1 MGSTFFGLDIAI
13 SGIYT
18 SQASLNTTAHN
29 IANAE
34 RDGYCKQHVT
44 TKAGTPLRSYSTYG
58 MVGTGV
64 EAVDIL
70 QNRNQYYDVKFW
82 DSSSL
87 NGKYEAKSEY
97 LNSLETYFNEIEG
110 NGFTQTFDDLF
121 NSISALE
128 TDPSN
133 LERRTQLLKVAETF
147 GTYFNYLSDS
157 IKSVQNDINFQIK
170 NNVDRINTLAEEIA
184 TITKKINTLET
195 SGLAA
200 NDLRDSRALMID
212 ELSAIASTSVEEYR
226 INEDDNS
233 FGQVAYVVKIDGQ
246 ILVDTYEYNKLVCE
260 PKRELENQNDVD
272 GLYHIRWATDSY
284 GGQSFDMYSTTL
296 GGTLQGLIEIRDGNN
311 SENLFGTTSVK
322 KGDTQV
328 KVTGASIN
336 DIAKLNAPET
346 GYITVAGTD
355 YRYTGF
361 TVDIVYD
368 EAKGTT
374 TCEYTFDLEEEII
387 RDGDGVKANIGES
400 IFFKGIPY
408 YQTQLNEFLRTFSS
422 EFNTLHNQG
431 QDINGEAGLDFFTYK
446 DEVTGK
452 INELTEKQNLTRI
465 TTSGSSYYNL
475 TASNFIVSEKIAN
488 DPDKIAAADDIT
500 LGVSNSEI
508 LEKLYN
514 LKSDV
519 KMFKQGMPASFLQSL
534 ISELAVDVNA
544 VEGFYENQKNITL
557 TIDNQRMS
565 ISGVDLDEEAM
576 DLVKYQNAYNY
587 SAKVITIMNE
597 VFDKLINEMGIM

>member
-1 MGSTFFGLDIAI
+1 MGSSFFGLDIAI
-13 SGIYT
+13 SGLYA

-34 RDGYCKQHVT
+34 RDGYCKQYVT

-64 EAVDIL
+64 EATDIL

-97 LNSLETYFNEIEG
+97 LDNMETYFNEIKG
-110 NGFTQTFDDLF
+110 DGFTETFDELF
-121 NSISALE
+121 NTISALE

-147 GTYFNYLSDS
+147 CTYFNYLSDNLKS
-157 IKSVQNDINFQIK
+157 IQTDINFQIK
-170 NNVDRINTLAEEIA
+170 NHVDRINTLAEEIA

-212 ELSAIASTSVEEYR
+212 ELSAIASVSVEEYR
-226 INEDDNS
+226 INADENT
-233 FGQVAYVVKIDGQ
+233 FGQVAYVVKLDGQ
-246 ILVDTYEYNKLVCE
+246 ILVDTYEYNQLVCE
-260 PKRELENQNDVD
+260 PKNELENQNDAD
-272 GLYHIRWATDSY
+272 GMYHIRWSTDSY
-284 GGQSFDMYSTTL
+284 GGQSFNMYSDTL

-311 SENLFGTTSVK
+311 NENLYGTTSVK

-328 KVTGASIN
+328 KLTAASIN
-336 DIAKLNAPET
+336 DISKLNAPPT
-346 GYITVAGTD
+346 GYITISGID

-361 TVDIVYD
+361 TVDVVFD
-368 EAKGTT
+368 ETKGTT

-387 RDGDGVKANIGES
+387 RDSDNMKALVGHS
-400 IFFKGIPY
+400 IDFKGIPY
-408 YQTQLNEFLRTFSS
+408 YQTQINEFLRTFAS

-431 QDINGEAGLDFFTYK
+431 QDVNGEAGLDFFNYK
-446 DEVTGK
+446 DTVSGE
-452 INELTEKQNLTRI
+452 INELTEKQNLTQI
-465 TTSGSSYYNL
+465 TTSGSSYYKL
-475 TASNFIVSEKIAN
+475 TAGNFVVSDKIAN
-488 DPDKIAAADDIT
+488 DPDKIAAADDIS
-500 LGVSNSEI
+500 LGVSNSKI
-508 LEKLYN
+508 LEQLYD

-519 KMFKQGMPASFLQSL
+519 KMFKQGMPASFLQAL
-534 ISELAVDVNA
+534 IAELAVDVNA
-544 VEGFYENQKNITL
+544 VDGFYNNQKNITQ

-597 VFDKLINEMGIM
+597 VFDKLINDMGVI

>member
-1 MGSTFFGLDIAI
+1 MGSSFFGLDIAI
-13 SGIYT
+13 SGLYA

-34 RDGYCKQHVT
+34 RDGYCKQYVT

-64 EAVDIL
+64 EATDIL
-70 QNRNQYYDVKFW
+70 QNRNQYYDVKYW
-82 DSSSL
+82 DSNSL
-87 NGKYEAKSEY
+87 NGKYESKSEY
-97 LNSLETYFNEIEG
+97 LNNMETYFNEIKG
-110 NGFTQTFDDLF
+110 NGFTETFDELF
-121 NSISALE
+121 NTISALE

-147 GTYFNYLSDS
+147 GEYFNYLSDS
-157 IKSVQNDINFQIK
+157 LKSIQTDINFQIK
-170 NNVDRINTLAEEIA
+170 NQVDRINTLSEEIA

-212 ELSAIASTSVEEYR
+212 ELSAIASVSVEEYR
-226 INEDDNS
+226 INADENS

-246 ILVDTYEYNKLVCE
+246 ILVDTYEYNQLVCE
-260 PKRELENQNDVD
+260 PKNELENQNDVD
-272 GLYHIRWATDSY
+272 GLYHIRWSTDSY
-284 GGQSFDMYSTTL
+284 GGQSFNMYSDTL

-311 SENLFGTTSVK
+311 NENLYGATSVK

-328 KVTGASIN
+328 KITDASIN
-336 DIAKLNAPET
+336 DISKLNAPET
-346 GYITVAGTD
+346 GYITIGGID

-361 TVDIVYD
+361 TVDIKYD

-374 TCEYTFDLEEEII
+374 TCEYTFDLEDEII
-387 RDGDGVKANIGES
+387 RDIDNTKALVGQS
-400 IFFKGIPY
+400 IDFKGIPY
-408 YQTQLNEFLRTFSS
+408 YQTQINEFLRTFAS

-431 QDINGEAGLDFFTYK
+431 QDVNGEAGLDFFNYK
-446 DEVTGK
+446 DEVTGE
-452 INELTEKQNLTRI
+452 INELTEKQNLTQI
-465 TTSGSSYYNL
+465 TTSGSSYYNM
-475 TASNFIVSEKIAN
+475 TASNFTVSEKIAN
-488 DPDKIAAADDIT
+488 DPDKIAAADDIS
-500 LGVSNSEI
+500 LGVSNSKI
-508 LEKLYN
+508 LEQLYD

-519 KMFKQGMPASFLQSL
+519 KMFKQGMPASFLQAL
-534 ISELAVDVNA
+534 IAELAVDVNA
-544 VEGFYENQKNITL
+544 VDSFYNNQKNITQ

-597 VFDKLINEMGIM
+597 VFDKLINDMGVI

>member
-1 MGSTFFGLDIAI
+1 MGSSFFGLDIAI
-13 SGIYT
+13 SGLYA

-34 RDGYCKQHVT
+34 RDGYCKQYVT
-44 TKAGTPLRSYSTYG
+44 TKPGTPLRSYSTYG

-64 EAVDIL
+64 EATDIL
-70 QNRNQYYDVKFW
+70 QNRNQYYDVKYW

-97 LNSLETYFNEIEG
+97 LNNMETYFNEIKG
-110 NGFTQTFDDLF
+110 NGFTETFDELF
-121 NSISALE
+121 NTISALE

-133 LERRTQLLKVAETF
+133 LERRTQLLKVSETF
-147 GTYFNYLSDS
+147 GVYFNYLSDNLKS
-157 IKSVQNDINFQIK
+157 IQTDINFQIK
-170 NNVDRINTLAEEIA
+170 NHVDRINTLAEEIA

-212 ELSAIASTSVEEYR
+212 ELSAIASVSVEEYR
-226 INEDDNS
+226 INNDDNS
-233 FGQVAYVVKIDGQ
+233 FGQVAYVVKLDGQ
-246 ILVDTYEYNKLVCE
+246 TLVDTYEYNQLVCE
-260 PKRELENQNDVD
+260 PKNELENQNDAD
-272 GLYHIRWATDSY
+272 GLYHIRWSTDSY
-284 GGQSFDMYSTTL
+284 GGQSFNMYSDTL

-311 SENLFGTTSVK
+311 LENLYGSTNVK

-328 KVTGASIN
+328 KITNASIN
-336 DIAKLNAPET
+336 DISKLNAPET
-346 GYITVAGTD
+346 GYITVGGND

-387 RDGDGVKANIGES
+387 RDSGDTKALIGKS
-400 IFFKGIPY
+400 IDFKGIPY
-408 YQTQLNEFLRTFSS
+408 YQTQINEFLRTFAS

-431 QDINGEAGLDFFTYK
+431 QDVNGEAGLDFFTYK
-446 DEVTGK
+446 DDVTGE
-452 INELTEKQNLTRI
+452 INELTEKQNLKQI
-465 TTSGSSYYNL
+465 TTSGSSYYHL
-475 TASNFIVSEKIAN
+475 TAGNFIVSEKIAN
-488 DPDKIAAADDIT
+488 DPDKIAAADDIS
-500 LGVSNSEI
+500 LGVSNSKI
-508 LEKLYN
+508 LEQLYD

-519 KMFKQGMPASFLQSL
+519 KMFKQGMPAAFLQAL
-534 ISELAVDVNA
+534 IAELAVDVNA
-544 VEGFYENQKNITL
+544 VDGFYKNQNNITQ

-597 VFDKLINEMGIM
+597 VFDKLINDMGVI